1 MTAVERLVLDA
12 HERLAPLAQAT
23 PEPDSVP
30 DLRLPTDPEFWTMI
44 AIVAGVLVVF
54 GIAWWQSSRESRD

>member
-1 MTAVERLVLDA
+1 MVTMGRLVLAARD
-12 HERLAPLAQAT
+12 RLAPLAQAT
-23 PEPDSVP
+23 PQPDSVP

-54 GIAWWQSSRESRD
+54 GLAWWQSSRENRH

>member
-1 MTAVERLVLDA
+1 MERIVLA
-12 HERLAPLAQAT
+12 AYNRLTPLTQAT
-23 PEPDSVP
+23 PQPDSVP

-44 AIVAGVLVVF
+44 AIVVGVLVVF